1 MTIVLAVPA
10 PISFISIIGS
20 IISIANIN
28 ILAEA
33 SILLSLSAIIA
44 MLFAST
50 YWITYIASTV
60 VTFRNGKLSLAPI
73 FHLAIFGVFFALWI
87 VFENIFM

>member
-1 MTIVLAVPA
+1 MTIILAVPA

-20 IISIANIN
+20 IISLANIN
-28 ILAEA
+28 ILEEA
-33 SILLSLSAIIA
+33 SILLSFSAVVA

-60 VTFRNGKLSLAPI
+60 VTFRNGELSLAPI